1 MNFISHQNI
10 YLGISNKKDGPMK
23 SSLEN
28 RFLFFKN
35 KGLADKNTISAGLA
49 DSNKVIVVDD
59 IDTSQRIENCDALIT
74 NQSQYLLTI
83 TVADCLPIYFYDKNK
98 NIIAL
103 AHAGWRG
110 VLLNITQAVID
121 VFLNHYDSNL
131 EDLEV
136 YIGPHIKDCCFE
148 VKNDVLNQFKSA
160 HCITIGEKTYIN
172 LASAVKD
179 QLLTLKVSEEK
190 ISISDEC
197 TSCLNKKYFS
207 YRRDKPRELETMIA
221 YIGIK

>member
-179 QLLTLKVSEEK
+179 
-190 ISISDEC
+190 
-197 TSCLNKKYFS
+197 
-207 YRRDKPRELETMIA
+207 
-221 YIGIK
+221 